1 MKRFASLIFAF
12 LLLVSVMVASEP
24 RAFAYVD
31 PGSGLVIYQTVGA
44 LATAGLFWFRRRF
57 KSLFTRN
64 STPAEKPEQPS

>member
-1 MKRFASLIFAF
+1 MKRFTSVFFAI
-12 LLLVSVMVASEP
+12 LLLFSVMIASEP
-24 RAFAYVD
+24 RALAYVD

-64 STPAEKPEQPS
+64 QASAEKPESTS

>member
-1 MKRFASLIFAF
+1 MKRFASIFFAV
-12 LLLVSVMVASEP
+12 LLLLSVMVASEP
-24 RAFAYVD
+24 RALAYVD

-64 STPAEKPEQPS
+64 SASTEKPEQPS

>member
-1 MKRFASLIFAF
+1 MQRLASVLFAF
-12 LLLVSVMVASEP
+12 LLLVSVMVAAEP

-57 KSLFTRN
+57 KTLFTRN
-64 STPAEKPEQPS
+64 SATVEKPEKPS

>member
-1 MKRFASLIFAF
+1 MKRFASALFA
-12 LLLVSVMVASEP
+12 LLLLISVMVASEP

-64 STPAEKPEQPS
+64 TSTPAKPEQPS